1 MLPAFAAAALLAA
14 TGPFLAPAPA
24 AAQPECD
31 RLEPADVVRDVPQ
44 AQLLFDL
51 EAIRPLSQG
60 RGVRVAVIDSGVD
73 DDNPQLDDG
82 QVLPGEDFTEEGGT
96 DGRVDCLGHGT
107 GVASIIAAS
116 PANNI
121 GFAGLA
127 PRAEILPVRVTV
139 QDTEAGDPD
148 RPTIPAGTFAQAIRY
163 ATGQGADII
172 NASIAFPV
180 DSPAIRDAVQDAVD
194 NGVIVVAA
202 AGNHPAEEYPDEVA
216 YPAGYD
222 EVVSVGAITPDGLR
236 LTETYVGPTVDLL
249 APGSGTTVAWP
260 GEGHAAEGQGT
271 SHAAPFVSAA
281 AALVLAANPQLTAAE
296 VIERLKA
303 TADPAPGTAA
313 ENPAGVVNPYRA
325 LTGQVAGGGPVAIP
339 PPSEPAVDPVAQARA
354 ERWDLA
360 VQRALLIVLIAVFLT
375 ALGFAAAAVWRRGQR
390 HRWLPGQRRDPVFPH
405 PVIEEPDRAFYTV
418 PTPRSRR

>member
-1 MLPAFAAAALLAA
+1 MLPAFAAATLLAVSG
-14 TGPFLAPAPA
+14 TLLVPVPA

-31 RLEPADVVRDVPQ
+31 RLEPANVVRDVPL
-44 AQLLFDL
+44 AQRLFDL

-60 RGVRVAVIDSGVD
+60 RGVTVAVIDSGVD

-82 QVLPGEDFTEEGGT
+82 QVLAGEDFTEEGGT
-96 DGRVDCLGHGT
+96 DGRVDCVGHGT

-116 PANNI
+116 AADGI

-127 PRAEILPVRVTV
+127 PRVEILPVRVTV
-139 QDTEAGDPD
+139 RETEPNDPE
-148 RPTIPAGTFAQAIRY
+148 RPTIPASAFADAIRY
-163 ATGQGADII
+163 ATAQGVEVI
-172 NASIAFPV
+172 NASIAFPT
-180 DSPAIRDAVQDAVD
+180 DSQAIRDAVQDAVN

-202 AGNHPAEEYPDEVA
+202 AGNRPAEEYPDEVA
-216 YPAGYD
+216 YPAAYD

-260 GEGHAAEGQGT
+260 GEGHAGEGQGT

-281 AALVLAANPQLTAAE
+281 AALVLAANPQLTATE
-296 VIERLKA
+296 VIDRLKA
-303 TADPAPGTAA
+303 TADPAPGSAA

-325 LTGQVAGGGPVAIP
+325 LTGQVAGGAPVVVP

-375 ALGFAAAAVWRRGQR
+375 ALGFTAAAVWRRGQR

-405 PVIEEPDRAFYTV
+405 PMIDEPDRAFYTI